1 MTTAATTASTGS
13 TGAGVLRLG
22 TRRSALAT
30 TQSGWVAD
38 LLRAAGHEVE
48 LVEVTTHGDVSR
60 EPLARIGGTG
70 VFVSALR
77 DALHAR
83 RVDLAVHS
91 LKDLPTAPA
100 DGLVLAAVP
109 EREDPRDVLVAAGGR
124 TLAQLPRGARV
135 GTGSPRR
142 AALLR
147 DLRPDLDVVAVRGNV
162 DTRLRLVA
170 DGRVDAV
177 VLAAAGLNRLGRLDE
192 ATDLLDP
199 DVVVPAPGQ
208 GALAVECRAGDEAVL
223 AALAPLDAP
232 AARRAV
238 AAERRVLAA
247 LEAGCSAPVGAH
259 ARVRGGELHLTVA
272 VGAAPQDP
280 DGVDGAD
287 VPGAGGA
294 PAPLLR
300 REVSAPAGTEE
311 EAAALGERVARELL
325 AGPLRGGLRPPAATA
340 APPQDHPQDATRPRQ
355 DTESGS

>member
-1 MTTAATTASTGS
+1 MTTTPTTPT

-91 LKDLPTAPA
+91 LKDLPTTPA

-177 VLAAAGLNRLGRLDE
+177 VLAAAGLRRLGRLDE
-192 ATDLLDP
+192 ATELLDP

-208 GALAVECRAGDEAVL
+208 GALAVECRAGDGAVL
-223 AALAPLDAP
+223 AALAPLDVP
-232 AARRAV
+232 AVRREV

-259 ARVRGGELHLTVA
+259 ARVRDGELRLAVA
-272 VGAAPQDP
+272 VGAAPEDV
-280 DGVDGAD
+280 DGVT
-287 VPGAGGA
+287 GAGAA

-325 AGPLRGGLRPPAATA
+325 AGPLRAGVRPPAAAA